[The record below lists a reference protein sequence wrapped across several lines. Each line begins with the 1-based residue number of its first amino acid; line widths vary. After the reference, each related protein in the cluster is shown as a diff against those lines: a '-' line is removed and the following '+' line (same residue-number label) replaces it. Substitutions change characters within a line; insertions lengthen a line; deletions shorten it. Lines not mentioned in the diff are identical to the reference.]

1 MRRTIACIVTGLA
14 LILTGAPPAQ
24 AQNGAA
30 TLIADRVSLRDDNT
44 LVAEGDVEILHG
56 DTRLRATRI
65 IYDRR
70 RDSIA
75 LEGPLRLDEGTGFVL
90 LGDSAEL
97 DADLRNGILRGARL
111 VLDRRLQIAA
121 EAVTREQGR
130 YTRLEQSVASSCR
143 VCPSSPTPLWEIRAA
158 RVIHDRQE
166 RMLHFE
172 RASFRLLG
180 VPVFYAP
187 RLRLPDPTRARATG
201 FLMPEFRATNRL
213 GVGLR
218 LPYFID
224 LGPDRD
230 LTLTPYLAEGHTVTL
245 EGRYRQA
252 FAGGQ
257 IQIDA
262 GVSRDSIRPGSLRGF
277 VLGGAEFTLAGDTR
291 LILQVETASDRR
303 YLDDYGHDSTTRLT
317 SGAALTQTRRNRHW
331 RVEALSLRSL
341 REGDV
346 SAHLPGQV
354 AALDW
359 QQRFDM
365 PVLGGTGRARVQAL
379 ALRRSSG
386 VDVVGRDSARARLA
400 LDWRRDWILPYGIRA
415 AVASDIALDSFAI
428 RQDSTAPAHA
438 TRFSPAGAFELRWP
452 WRRIEASG
460 ATQIIEPV
468 AQFVAA
474 PRHGTRLP
482 NDDSRLVSFD
492 EGNLFRLDRAPGIDG
507 REGGRRANLGISW
520 ARHAPDGW
528 TARAMLGRVLRA
540 HGDDGDRFSA
550 LSGLSGQRSDWLA
563 AMQIATPGGLTL
575 TNRALFDDDLGLT
588 RAEARLDWQRD
599 RVDIATSLV
608 HLRSDPGFPENRPDT
623 TSEWNM
629 DASYRFAGGWI
640 GQADWRYDLSSGRA
654 SRLGIGLGYENECAR
669 IDVSL
674 SRRFA
679 SSTSVGTNTAIGLS
693 VDLIGFGSGVSAG
706 TGSCGT

>member
-1 MRRTIACIVTGLA
+1 MRRIIASIVTGLA
-14 LILTGAPPAQ
+14 LILAGATSVQ
-24 AQNGAA
+24 AQTGAA
-30 TLIADRVSLRDDNT
+30 TLIADSVTLRDDTT

-70 RDSIA
+70 ADSIA
-75 LEGPLRLDEGTGFVL
+75 LDGPLRLDEGTGFIL

-97 DADLRNGILRGARL
+97 DADLRDGILRGARV

-143 VCPSSPTPLWEIRAA
+143 VCPASPTPLWEIRAA
-158 RVIHDRQE
+158 RVIHDQQE
-166 RMLHFE
+166 RMLHFD

-201 FLMPEFRATNRL
+201 FLMPELRVTNRL
-213 GVGLR
+213 GAGVR

-230 LTLTPYLAEGHTVTL
+230 LTLTPYLAEGRTVTL

-252 FAGGQ
+252 FSNGQVEIEAGL
-257 IQIDA
+257 
-262 GVSRDSIRPGSLRGF
+262 SRDSIRPDSLRGF
-277 VLGGAEFTLAGDTR
+277 VLGGAEFALADDTR
-291 LILQVETASDRR
+291 LILQLEAASDRR
-303 YLDDYGHDSTTRLT
+303 YLDDYGHTSSTRLT
-317 SGAALTQTRRNRHW
+317 SGAALTQTRQDRHW
-331 RVEALSLRSL
+331 RVEALALRSL

-346 SAHLPGQV
+346 NDRLPGRV
-354 AALDW
+354 ATLSW

-365 PVLGGTGRARVQAL
+365 PVVGGTGRARVEAL
-379 ALRRSSG
+379 TLRRSSG
-386 VDVVGRDSARARLA
+386 ADIVGRDSARGRVAM
-400 LDWRRDWILPYGIRA
+400 DWRRDWILPHGIRA
-415 AVASDIALDSFAI
+415 AVVSDMALDGFAI
-428 RQDSTAPAHA
+428 RNDSTAPARA
-438 TRFSPAGAFELRWP
+438 TRFSPAAALELRWP
-452 WRRIEASG
+452 WRRVEASG

-468 AQFVAA
+468 VQIVAA
-474 PRHGTRLP
+474 PRHGSRLP
-482 NDDSRLVSFD
+482 NDDSRLASFD
-492 EGNLFRLDRAPGIDG
+492 EGNLFRLDRSPGIDG
-507 REGGRRANLGISW
+507 REGGSRANLGISW
-520 ARHAPDGW
+520 TRHAPDGW
-528 TARAMLGRVLRA
+528 TARTTLGRVLRTRGA
-540 HGDDGDRFSA
+540 DGDRFSA

-563 AMQIATPGGLTL
+563 AVQITSADGLTL

-588 RAEARLDWQRD
+588 QAELRLGWQRD
-599 RVDIATSLV
+599 RLDLSSSLV
-608 HLRSDPGFPENRPDT
+608 HLSADPGLPENRPDT
-623 TSEWNM
+623 TAEWNM
-629 DASYRFAGGWI
+629 DAAYRFAGGWI
-640 GQADWRYDLSSGRA
+640 GRADWRYDLSSGRA
-654 SRLGIGLGYENECAR
+654 SRLGLGIGYESECAR

-679 SSTSVGTNTAIGLS
+679 SSTSVGTNTAFGLS
-693 VDLIGFGSGVSAG
+693 VDLIGIGSGTAAG